1 MRRLSIIGSTG
12 SIGTQA
18 LEVVTGLPG
27 EFRVVALTARRNA
40 ARLAEQA
47 RRFRVKAV
55 AIAEEQAADELRERL
70 AGTGIEVLTGPEGV
84 LAVAGRD
91 DVDLCLNSLVGGV
104 GMAPTIAALKAGVD
118 VALSNKES
126 LVMAG
131 EQITELVRRRGVHLY
146 PVDSEHSAIWQC
158 LVGESHQHVRRLVLT
173 GSGGPFR
180 TWPRE
185 RLADV
190 TKAQALEHPN
200 WNMGPKITIDSATM
214 MNKGLEVI
222 EARWLFDLQPA
233 QVDILIHPQ
242 SIIHSMVEFVD
253 GSVKAQLGVPDM
265 KIPIQY
271 ALTYPDRKPS
281 GWPRL
286 DLVQVAELTF
296 EPPDLEKFPCIGLA
310 YEALQRG
317 GSAPAVLNMA
327 NDLAVAAF
335 LEDRIPFMEIP
346 ATLEKAL
353 ADHPFVDHPDLA
365 EIDQLQTWTR
375 QCVSQHTG
383 VQIPT

>member
-1 MRRLSIIGSTG
+1 MRRLSILGSTG

-18 LEVVTGLPG
+18 LEVVTSLPG
-27 EFRVVALTARRNA
+27 EFQVVALAARRSA
-40 ARLAEQA
+40 ALLAEQA
-47 RRFRVKAV
+47 RRFRVAAV
-55 AIAEEQAADELRERL
+55 AIAEKQAAEELQQRL
-70 AGTGIEVLTGPEGV
+70 AGASIEVLAGREGV

-131 EQITELVRRRGVHLY
+131 EQITELVRQKGVHLY
-146 PVDSEHSAIWQC
+146 PVNSEHSAVWQC
-158 LVGESHQHVRRLVLT
+158 LAGESRNQVRRLVLT

-185 RLADV
+185 KFAEV
-190 TKAQALEHPN
+190 TKTQALQHPN

-222 EARWLFDLQPA
+222 EARWLFDLEPD

-271 ALTYPDRKPS
+271 ALTYPDHKS
-281 GWPRL
+281 SSWPRL
-286 DLVQVAELTF
+286 DLAQGASLTF
-296 EPPDLEKFPCIGLA
+296 EPPDLEKFPCITLA
-310 YEALQRG
+310 YEALRRG

-327 NDLAVAAF
+327 NDLAVQAF
-335 LEDRIPFMEIP
+335 LEDRIPFTEIP
-346 ATLEKAL
+346 VTLEKAL
-353 ADHPFVDHPDLA
+353 ADHPFVDRPELENIEA
-365 EIDQLQTWTR
+365 LQSWTR
-375 QCVSQHTG
+375 RSVGKAVGLQV
-383 VQIPT
+383 PA